1 MIGILLLI
9 IGLTFINGFFAAAEM
24 ALVSINPSQIH
35 QLIKKDVKHAKK
47 LEMITKD
54 STKYLSTI
62 QVAITF
68 AGFLSSAFAG
78 ATLSGRLMLW
88 LESFGINI
96 SEQVMVV
103 LITVLLSYFTLVF
116 GELVPKRIALAK
128 STSFALFSAPIVSV
142 VMKIFKPFVALLSL
156 STQGVLKIIGIKQS
170 NNQDTI
176 TEKDIKE
183 MIVYGHIKGLYPPEE
198 TKMLERIFRLDD
210 LTAGMIMTPI
220 HEVKHLILEHATK
233 KELDRLIDSKYSR
246 FPIFRNKDL
255 EIVGIILL
263 KDMLIHLENQ
273 HLNIKDLS
281 SFVNKPLIFNE
292 HVKID
297 VILSQMKS
305 LSIHMAFVTN
315 EHGDTLGIVTMEDI
329 IEEIVGNIYDEHDN
343 KTIKQTYQ
351 QSLTYIING
360 KMTLSDL
367 SHKLSITIDADADQ
381 SLHVVDYVKDR
392 LGYLPSKGEVDRLEF
407 SHGYFD
413 VLSVDQKRIKTLR
426 LVVSHETKKS

>member
-9 IGLTFINGFFAAAEM
+9 VGLTLINGFFAAAEM
-24 ALVSINPSQIH
+24 ALVSINPSQLH
-35 QLIKKDVKHAKK
+35 QLVKQDVPHAKK

-78 ATLSGRLMLW
+78 ATLSERFINW
-88 LESFGINI
+88 LETFNIYI
-96 SEQVMVV
+96 SEQLMVV
-103 LITVLLSYFTLVF
+103 IITVLLSYFTLVF

-128 STSFALFSAPIVSV
+128 STSFALFSAPIVNV

-156 STQGVLKIIGIKQS
+156 STQGVLKIIGIKHS
-170 NNQDTI
+170 NNEDKI
-176 TEKDIKE
+176 TEKDVKE

-198 TKMLERIFRLDD
+198 TQMLERIFKLDD

-220 HEVKHLILEHATK
+220 HEVKHLILEHIAQHD
-233 KELDRLIDSKYSR
+233 LDELIDSKFSR
-246 FPIFRNKDL
+246 FPVFQNNDL
-255 EIVGIILL
+255 DILGVILL
-263 KDMLIHLENQ
+263 KDILLKKED
-273 HLNIKDLS
+273 LDLS
-281 SFVNKPLIFNE
+281 VDKLSTFIIKPLIFNE

-305 LSIHMAFVTN
+305 LSIHMAFVTD

-343 KTIKQTYQ
+343 KVIKNTYK

-360 KMTLSDL
+360 KMTMSDL
-367 SHKLSITIDADADQ
+367 SYKLNIIIDPDAHEDM
-381 SLHVVDYVKDR
+381 LVVDYVKDK
-392 LGYLPSKGEVDRLEF
+392 LGYLPKKGKVDRLEF
-407 SHGYFD
+407 EYGYFD
-413 VLSVDQKRIKTLR
+413 VLSVDHKKIKTLR
-426 LVVSHETKKS
+426 LVLTQ